1 MNRLNRQLLTFILFY
16 PGSRVQNS
24 SDVAEH
30 ARTVKA
36 AKGHMNNE
44 WKRSRDSS
52 SYNMNKSTAFL
63 TKLLLDTRV
72 KFNLDDSFVHSRNA
86 VQSFYHIAKNKN
98 QCESGKVVVR
108 PNLDDVLIGENRLKN
123 ETYNQY
129 KSKCVTVSL
138 VYELAD
144 DARKLQ
150 LLEEIRL
157 AFTRFLLWD
166 DGNKQYHEI
175 DAKLVRVKIQ

>member
-1 MNRLNRQLLTFILFY
+1 
-16 PGSRVQNS
+16 
-24 SDVAEH
+24 
-30 ARTVKA
+30 VKA